1 MDTIVKEAGQQHHHH
16 HEHRQVKVRPMAS
29 AKTFKATVVAK
40 PGTGVDPVDF
50 SLDSLLKHPASGHLV
65 FNKSNNGMKKTGYYL
80 IEFDLDDQTALGLRF
95 EPNPM
100 DAFWVA
106 MGNETTP
113 PPCPKSASYSNEV
126 YAISDDPNGRT
137 LTVRN
142 DDDTLRYFA
151 YSLNLVDQNST
162 PHRFDPIGQNQNG
175 GSRTNR

>member
-1 MDTIVKEAGQQHHHH
+1 MYTIVKEAGQQHHHH

-95 EPNPM
+95 EPNP
-100 DAFWVA
+100 
-106 MGNETTP
+106 
-113 PPCPKSASYSNEV
+113 KSASYSNEV